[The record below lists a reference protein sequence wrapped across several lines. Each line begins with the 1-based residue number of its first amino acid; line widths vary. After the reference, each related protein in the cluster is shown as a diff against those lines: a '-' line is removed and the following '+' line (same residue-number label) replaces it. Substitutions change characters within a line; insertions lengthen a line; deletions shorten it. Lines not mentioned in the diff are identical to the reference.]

1 LEDRVALEADEAGAI
16 VVLDD
21 SAVVGVFVEHAYE
34 AAGPDLE
41 LGLGGDARDLEA
53 LKKG

>member
-1 LEDRVALEADEAGAI
+1 MWRHRATTRTATPLEDRVALEADEAGAI

-41 LGLGGDARDLEA
+41 LG
-53 LKKG
+53 